1 MLDRKMRYV
10 QVSDRW
16 CEDYGINPSR
26 ILGRSHHAAL
36 PDMPER
42 WKDVHRRALQ
52 GETLRC
58 DEERWDRKSGT
69 IWVRWE
75 VRPWLNVDGRPGG
88 ILIFAEEITRRKQV
102 EEALSGMSRKLIEAQ
117 EQERARISRELHDDI
132 NQRLALL
139 SVELDR
145 WDQSVDGDPDL
156 HNHLEQ
162 AKQRIRE
169 ISDDVQALSHELR
182 SSKLEYLGLA
192 AAAKSLCK
200 EIAEKNNVQID
211 FQQAGVPRS
220 LPNEVSLSLF
230 RILQQALHNAVEH
243 SGVEH
248 FEVRLWEHSNDLHLT
263 VKDSGTGFD
272 IEAAKRGRG
281 LGLAGMQER
290 ARLVNGTIAINSKP
304 MWGTTIDVCVP
315 IREKFLDGQ
324 PLRKL

>member
-1 MLDRKMRYV
+1 MLDRDMRYL

-16 CEDYGINPSR
+16 CEDYGMNASQ
-26 ILGRSHHAAL
+26 ILGHSHYAIL
-36 PDMPER
+36 PDMPKR
-42 WKDVHRRALQ
+42 WKEVHHRALQ

-58 DEERWDRKSGT
+58 DEERWDRESGL

-75 VRPWLNVDGRPGG
+75 VRPWWNVDGRPGG

-139 SVELDR
+139 SVDLDR
-145 WDQSVDGDPDL
+145 WDQSLSHNPDL
-156 HNHLEQ
+156 HNHLAQ
-162 AKQRIRE
+162 AKQRIME
-169 ISDDVQALSHELR
+169 ISTDVQALSHELR

-192 AAAKSLCK
+192 AAAKGLCK
-200 EIAEKNNVQID
+200 EIAEKNNVQVD
-211 FQQAGVPRS
+211 FQQDGVPQS

-230 RILQQALHNAVEH
+230 RILQQALHNAVQH
-243 SGVEH
+243 SGAEH
-248 FEVRLWEHSNDLHLT
+248 FKVRLWQESNDIHLT

-281 LGLAGMQER
+281 LGLAGMLER
-290 ARLVNGTIAINSKP
+290 ARLVNGTIAIDSKP
-304 MWGTTIDVCVP
+304 MRGTTIDVCVP
-315 IREKFLDGQ
+315 LTE
-324 PLRKL
+324 PLPNEAVA